1 MVTVVLAKVS
11 MQASGPIQRVLLYPR
26 SGYLNRLQ
34 AMASSAILAQRLG
47 ADFRVCWETEGV
59 VPEGP
64 ELTFDSEFI
73 AELLLP
79 AEIGKETWDRAGTPF
94 PRYLTSLPHE
104 HLIVLSGHDR
114 GEQALMSDLRRAVAD
129 ARPSSTLL
137 ISAGGKFF
145 LDSDDSADPG
155 WEALFRGQRHE
166 YYSHMQ
172 LHPSIEDAAYEAVR
186 SRGPFIG
193 LHLRYTDRSHQTPF
207 DRSISKALLAASR
220 ESNISEIFIASDS
233 RAMRDKWVELV
244 SGMGLTPWSRA
255 HSSWDRSSS
264 GSGHAALVDWR
275 ILTRAD
281 RLVYFAESTFAVEA
295 AVASAGYQRSYPLAS
310 SAMRS
315 ALVRSQTLGRDFISF
330 PQRHRWPRRTS
341 SD

>member
-1 MVTVVLAKVS
+1 
-11 MQASGPIQRVLLYPR
+11 MQDSGPIQRVLLYPR

-34 AMASSAILAQRLG
+34 AMASSSILARRLG
-47 ADFRVCWETEGV
+47 AEFRVCWETEGV

-64 ELTFDSEFI
+64 ELTFDPEFI

-79 AEIGKETWDRAGTPF
+79 VEIGKETWDRAGTPF
-94 PRYLTSLPHE
+94 PRYLKSIPHE

-114 GEQALMSDLRRAVAD
+114 GEQALMSDLRQAVAE
-129 ARPSSTLL
+129 ASFGSTLL

-145 LDSDDSADPG
+145 LDCDESVDPG
-155 WEALFRGQRHE
+155 WEDFFRTQRHE
-166 YYSHMQ
+166 YYSHME
-172 LHPSIEDAAYEAVR
+172 LHPSIEDAANDEVR
-186 SRGPFIG
+186 TRGPFIG

-207 DRSISKALLAASR
+207 DRSITKAVLAASR
-220 ESNISEIFIASDS
+220 ASNISDIFIASDS

-244 SGMGLTPWSRA
+244 SRMGLTPWSRA
-255 HSSWDRSSS
+255 HSSWDRSTS

-275 ILTRAD
+275 ILTRAE
-281 RLVYFAESTFAVEA
+281 RLVYFAESTFAEEA
-295 AVASAGYQRSYPLAS
+295 AVASSGYHRSYPLAS

-330 PQRHRWPRRTS
+330 PQRHGWPRRTTG
-341 SD
+341 D